1 MALCEKCGKEVQGG
15 EIFCRHCGARLLSQ
29 QASPSGFASTGKI
42 NDEDYALFIGK
53 NSDKYLAKFKKF
65 NLTGEDSFAAT
76 WHWPAFFVPFF
87 WLLYRK
93 LYLWA
98 LLVFIVGL
106 IPYVGFAA
114 MVVFG
119 ISANYLY
126 YTHAKNKLL
135 EVKTAQP
142 PASDVQRVAA
152 IARRGGVNS
161 LVVIIPVVMI
171 PVIAILAAIAIPQF
185 AAYRVRAYDIQAR
198 SQLQAACTGAAAF
211 FTEHPEKT
219 ELRPEDLLS
228 TRYSPS
234 SDINLMLLDGRRE
247 SFSMNAKHVR
257 GGRTYTADQ
266 FCTITE
272 GSRK

>member
-53 NSDKYLAKFKKF
+53 NADKYLAKFKKF

-142 PASDVQRVAA
+142 ASDVQRVAA

-171 PVIAILAAIAIPQF
+171 PIIAILAAIAIPQF
-185 AAYRVRAYDIQAR
+185 AAYRVHAYDIQAKR
-198 SQLQAACTGAAAF
+198 QIQVVCNNAAVF
-211 FTEHPEKT
+211 FATHPEKT
-219 ELRPEDLLS
+219 EVSPEDLLS
-228 TRYSPS
+228 TGYSPS
-234 SDINLMLLDGRRE
+234 PDINLMLLDGRRE
-247 SFSMNAKHVR
+247 SFSMNAKHLR
-257 GGRTYTADQ
+257 GRRTYTADNH
-266 FCTITE
+266 CTITE
-272 GSRK
+272 ESIK